1 MSLRSRVAA
10 LLVALSV
17 ALVGIM
23 YSTQQWVAMP
33 TFVDIER
40 MAAELNVNRCI
51 EALRRDLQ
59 SLADTT
65 SDWAYWDDTY
75 RYVYDRNEQYEHV
88 NLTDDT
94 LLNARLNL
102 ICLLDNDHRLI
113 WGRGIDDEGSQRIEL
128 PKLFAELQA
137 ANGPLTS
144 FADDSDG
151 AMGIVVTVHGPMLL
165 AARPILNNKREGP
178 RRGTLIM
185 GRFLNAKEI
194 ADLAE
199 RTQVSLTAWTVGRD
213 ELPPL
218 AAQLVEEGL
227 DGGTLLTNDGPDILA
242 AYHVVNGIDGKPALV
257 MRLDLPRLLTAQ
269 GRVAA
274 GVATACM
281 IVGSLVTLAAVWLML
296 QRGVVAPLRKIAE
309 HVTEIGRNG
318 NLKSPLHLQ
327 RKDEIGTL
335 ANAFDDMVERIE
347 HVAYHD
353 SLTDLPNRA
362 FLMKRL
368 RSCLARS
375 RREQDYRFGLLF
387 VDVDNFKLINDSLG
401 HRIGDQLLMH
411 MAAMMVS
418 VLGVIRTSSRRSQ
431 DTVARFG
438 GDEFV
443 VLLDD
448 VGDADNVMRIAERIR
463 DHACCNVDF
472 GHRRISPGLSIGAVI
487 SNDAYVDPVDLLR
500 DADTALYHAK
510 GEGKGKIAL
519 FDQAMRL
526 RVLEQAD
533 MESDLLRAIAN
544 EDFIVYFQ
552 PIVSLEENRLC
563 GLEALVRWNHPT
575 RGLVSPDD
583 FIAIAEQNGLIESI
597 GEQVLEQ
604 VCRQMAEWRAA
615 GNPLGEIS
623 VSVNVA
629 ARQLVGDRLLSQIDA
644 CLDRYG
650 LDAGLLKIEL
660 TETTAIRA
668 IDASRSVFDALT
680 QRGIEIYLDDFG
692 IGYSSL
698 GTLHSL
704 PFSAIKL
711 DRSFIKGLEAEPEN
725 EPTVRAM
732 VMIAETRG
740 IRLIAEGI
748 ETSEQLATLRE
759 LDCRFG
765 QGFLFSRPVPAEE
778 LERLLEN
785 DWQLAAAATSTR

>member
-10 LLVALSV
+10 LLVALSI
-17 ALVGIM
+17 ALAGIM
-23 YSTQQWVAMP
+23 YSTQQWVVMP

-40 MAAELNVNRCI
+40 MAAELNVNRCV

-59 SLADTT
+59 SLAHTT

-75 RYVYDRNEQYEHV
+75 RYIYDRNEQYERV
-88 NLTDDT
+88 NLTDDAF
-94 LLNARLNL
+94 LNARLDL
-102 ICLLDNDHRLI
+102 ICLLDDEDQLV
-113 WGRGIDDEGSQRIEL
+113 WGEGRDNELHQRIDL
-128 PKLFAELQA
+128 PNLFEQLQSG
-137 ANGPLTS
+137 NSPLTNYR
-144 FADDSDG
+144 DDGDG
-151 AMGIVVTVHGPMLL
+151 AMGVAITVHGPMLL
-165 AARPILNNKREGP
+165 ASRPILNNKREGP

-185 GRFLNAKEI
+185 GRFFNAKEI

-199 RTQVSLTAWTVGRD
+199 RTQVILTVWTVGRD
-213 ELPPL
+213 VLPPL

-227 DGGTLLTNDGPDILA
+227 DGGTLLTNEGTGILA
-242 AYHVVNGIDGKPALV
+242 AYHVVNGVDGKPALV
-257 MRLDLPRLLTAQ
+257 MRLDLPRVLTAQ

-281 IVGSLVTLAAVWLML
+281 IAGSLVTLAAVWLTL
-296 QRGVVAPLRKIAE
+296 QRGVVAPLRNIAE

-318 NLKSPLHLQ
+318 NLRSPLHLQ

-353 SLTDLPNRA
+353 ALTDLPNRA
-362 FLMKRL
+362 YLMERL
-368 RSCLARS
+368 RACLARS
-375 RREQDYRFGLLF
+375 RRERDYRFGLLF

-411 MAAMMVS
+411 MSAMMVS
-418 VLGVIRTSSRRSQ
+418 VLGAIRTSSHRAQ

-448 VGDADNVMRIAERIR
+448 VGDADNVLRIAERIR
-463 DHACCNVDF
+463 AHACCNVDF
-472 GHRRISPGLSIGAVI
+472 GHRRISPGISIGAVI
-487 SNDAYVDPVDLLR
+487 SNDGYVDPVDLLR

-563 GLEALVRWNHPT
+563 CLEALVRWNHPT

-604 VCRQMAEWRAA
+604 VCRQMSEWRAA
-615 GNPLGEIS
+615 ENPLGEIS

-629 ARQLVGDRLLSQIDA
+629 ARQLVGDRLLSQIDD

-650 LDAGLLKIEL
+650 LDAGSLKIEL
-660 TETTAIRA
+660 TESTAIRA
-668 IDASRSVFDALT
+668 VDASRNVFDALT

-692 IGYSSL
+692 TGYSSL

-711 DRSFIKGLEAEPEN
+711 DRSFVKGLEAEPEN
-725 EPTVRAM
+725 ESTVRAM
-732 VMIAETRG
+732 VMIAETSG

-765 QGFLFSRPVPAEE
+765 QGFLFARPLPAEE
-778 LERLLEN
+778 LERLVES
-785 DWQLAAAATSTR
+785 DWQLADAATSTR